1 MGPQYETAF
10 QSTIRHLEFWGG
22 F

>member
-1 MGPQYETAF
+1 MGPQYEIAF
-10 QSTIRHLEFWGG
+10 QSAIRHLEFWDG